1 MVENIQQKRLFRNQS
16 RICSKNLVQVTN
28 LRNSGV
34 WTPLPKNLRNS
45 SLRQTPQGVLA
56 KFVKV
61 IEETRMD

>member
-34 WTPLPKNLRNS
+34 MVPKLQILP
-45 SLRQTPQGVLA
+45 
-56 KFVKV
+56 
-61 IEETRMD
+61 IMHI